1 MIILRATNDDGL
13 KVDLDVL
20 ESNAP
25 IKLDISAI
33 ENTQIGQAFGISSQ
47 TFSLPGSAKNNAFFG
62 NLFDLGATP
71 AVALQNSITCQ
82 VLTDG
87 AEVFTGKLYI
97 TDIVTD
103 QKGYTTY
110 QVNVVNETV
119 DFKFQLTDTLLNEL
133 DWSEY
138 NHEYTYANISGSWQE
153 QLFSGSIIYPHV
165 NYGQPEGDTT
175 IPEYGF
181 NGTRTFDTVA
191 YPLRVDQFKPAI
203 KVKDVVD
210 KIFEATDYQ
219 YTSQFFSS
227 SYFNELYTL
236 TTPFDGLGVLN
247 ANSAT
252 GSVWAYS
259 TGNQTFNALTST
271 KVNYNAE
278 VFDNFFRFDLAND
291 RYTAYATGLYN
302 FAIGFRFS
310 ISNYNVNNRGRFF
323 VRLAKNG
330 TNLGPARVYPDAPQ
344 TGILYVPFPNIS
356 LVNADYLEV
365 FLEFQTDNGSEV
377 ITLAF
382 GQDNTYF
389 KVEGPRSFGGGQV
402 DMGLQFP
409 NELKAIDFLQGIIEK
424 FNLVVEPVTNTR
436 NLLRIEPYNDWV
448 QSGKTVDWTDRIDR
462 STRFKIV
469 HPITEQPKFIFFK
482 DEDDEAIHNRYTQ
495 INFGD
500 TFGSYTYSNDSDLCL
515 GERRIGRVF
524 AATPVKGIP
533 NGDSMIIP
541 HLCRTDSEV
550 NASRPFKFKPRLLHK
565 NGVKAV
571 PSTAAG
577 SSGSL
582 NTFGTY
588 FFQDE
593 NFVVHRESVYYS
605 MTTFDDIPTSFTTGS
620 DLHFGN
626 LNWYQ
631 YFQYTGINGR
641 TRNDAFQ
648 TYWANY
654 INSLYDIDARKLTCN
669 IFLRPNEIQDIAL
682 NDKIFVDG
690 HYYRINKISGANIT
704 YEDTVE
710 VELIKEL
717 NRSIPY
723 PRRRTVIG
731 TLAQDIIVRE
741 VQESGVV
748 VYEDFDGGQ
757 TVEDYGRIK
766 QAAFKDQYTVFET
779 AGSSGSVSW
788 TTPAPV
794 ILSET
799 KAVYGSN
806 NVDVTSNAMFV
817 AGGNNTVANQTS
829 NGFIIGNN
837 NEIKAGT
844 LNATIT
850 GVDNTIEVLQ
860 NNVSILGAVGAA
872 LSGSNNN
879 SMIIGGTGS
888 IQVNNDWGVQING
901 YTDGLRDSDNTTA
914 ITSGENEVI
923 LNGSGHTVLTLNR
936 EGAGIDLLEKRNKSN
951 YLGDTYIGG
960 GLLIDSYTINVGD
973 GTNYFLTGSAL
984 GGGKHES
991 VYLLNWNGL
1000 SPGTA
1005 SIHLPNAG
1013 NNDYKGA
1020 QYTFKA
1026 NGTFDGGTY
1035 LEVVPFTAGQDIDG
1049 QATLAFSSSYDVVTI
1064 FNTGSEWFT
1073 LSGGVGT
1080 GGGGGASG
1088 TGSFG
1093 NFFSSA
1099 SQALVSVGVSQSVTL
1114 TSTYPGASQ
1123 GVYFASGSRI
1133 YFDNPGVYQFNYAVQ
1148 VANSDN
1154 AEHDAVY
1161 WIKYNGNDY
1170 PNSTT
1175 YISLPARKSS
1185 GESSYDLMSCTFT
1198 GVAQNANDYIE
1209 LYWTGDSTTLSLFA
1223 TGSSNIDGEPATP
1236 SVIANIIEVAGGG
1249 AFIPSLQQVTAVGN
1263 STSINV
1269 ELNGGVAISSSFSS
1283 SVDAQIN
1290 EINVGRGHYD
1300 YLSNIVIGVDN
1311 MVSASVDDL
1320 PGYSSDNV
1328 FIGYQAARDFKVG
1341 NQNVIIGARAVQ
1353 DIVEVGP
1360 LAEMAYMTAIGAFA
1374 FQSASSGLG
1383 HYSIG
1388 IGAHAGSHTLAKE
1401 RFIVNAHDRG
1411 SEDGDITGSIL
1422 YGINAQLSQSQALRV
1437 NAPKFALPYLSQS
1450 LYGHIVTYNSGS
1462 EDKGFDRG
1470 RLAFTPI
1477 GSVGFPYTGSA
1488 IISGS
1493 LNVFGNSNLSG
1504 SVNVSQSLSV
1514 ETLQVRGIVSGS
1526 LSVSGSVN
1534 VSGSLRGNYV
1544 YLPSAVT
1551 HSINT
1556 NLGNFFEIDLN
1567 NLGSTH
1573 LELTNVEIGQTINIL
1588 VNTDVT
1594 ATGAMTFGNTIKQ
1607 PSGSSYVPT
1616 QAANSIDAL
1625 SIVTGY
1631 SGSTPVGFLVSVKNF
1646 L

>member
-1 MIILRATNDDGL
+1 MIILRATNDDGF

-33 ENTQIGQAFGISSQ
+33 ENTQIGQPFGISSQ
-47 TFSLPGSAKNNAFFG
+47 TFSLPGSPTNNAFFG

-71 AVALQNSITCQ
+71 AVALQNSINCQ

-138 NHEYTYANISGSWQE
+138 NHSYTYANISSSWQE
-153 QLFSGSIIYPHV
+153 KLFSGSIIYPHV

-181 NGTRTFDTVA
+181 NGSRTFDTVEF
-191 YPLRVDQFKPAI
+191 PLRVDQFKPAI

-210 KIFEATDYQ
+210 KIFEATDYE
-219 YTSQFFSS
+219 YTSEFFSS
-227 SYFNELYTL
+227 SYFDNLYSL

-252 GSVWAYS
+252 GSVWAYRTS
-259 TGNQTFNALTST
+259 TQSFNALTST

-278 VFDNFFRFDLAND
+278 VFDNFNRFNLTND

-302 FAIGFRFS
+302 FALGFRFS
-310 ISNYNVNNRGRFF
+310 ISNYDVDNRGRFF
-323 VRLAKNG
+323 IRLAKNG
-330 TNLGPARVYPDAPQ
+330 TNFGPARVYPDAPQ
-344 TGILYVPFPNIS
+344 SGILYVPFPNIS
-356 LVNADYLEV
+356 LVNADFLEV
-365 FLEFQTDNGSEV
+365 FIEFQTDDGSEV
-377 ITLAF
+377 VFLAG
-382 GQDNTYF
+382 GQDSTYF

-409 NELKAIDFLQGIIEK
+409 NELKAIDYLQGIIEK
-424 FNLVVEPVTNTR
+424 FNLVVEPVTNTK

-448 QSGKTVDWTDRIDR
+448 QSGKTVDWTDKVDR
-462 STRFKIV
+462 SARFKIV

-593 NFVVHRESVYYS
+593 AFVIHRESVYYS
-605 MTTFDDIPTSFTTGS
+605 MTTFDDIPTSFGTGS

-641 TRNDAFQ
+641 SKNDAFQ
-648 TYWANY
+648 VYWANY

-682 NDKIFVDG
+682 NDKIFIDG

-704 YEDTVE
+704 YDDTVE
-710 VELIKEL
+710 VEFIKEL
-717 NRSIPY
+717 NREIPY

-731 TLAQDIIVRE
+731 TVAQDIIVRE
-741 VQESGVV
+741 VQENGLVI
-748 VYEDFDGGQ
+748 YEDFDGGQ
-757 TVEDYGRIK
+757 TVQDYGRIK
-766 QAAFKDQYTVFET
+766 QAAFKDHYTVFEI

-806 NVDVTSNAMFV
+806 NVDVASNAMFV

-829 NGFIIGNN
+829 NGFIVGNN

-879 SMIIGGTGS
+879 SLIIGGTGS
-888 IQVNNDWGVQING
+888 IQVNNDWGIQING

-914 ITSGENEVI
+914 INSHQNEVI
-923 LNGSGHTVLTLNR
+923 INGSGHTVIGLNR
-936 EGAGIDLLEKRNKSN
+936 EGAGLDLLNTRNNSN
-951 YLGDTYIGG
+951 FLGDTYIGG
-960 GLLIDSYTINVGD
+960 GLLRDSFTINVGD
-973 GTNYFLTGSAL
+973 GTNYFLTGSNY
-984 GGGKHES
+984 GTGKHES
-991 VYLLNWNGL
+991 LYLLNWNGL

-1005 SIHLPNAG
+1005 SIHLPSATNS
-1013 NNDYKGA
+1013 DYRGA

-1035 LEVVPFTAGQDIDG
+1035 LRLIPFTAGQDIDG
-1049 QATLAFSSSYDVVTI
+1049 QATLALSSSFDVVTI
-1064 FNTGSEWFT
+1064 FNTGSDWFT
-1073 LSGGVGT
+1073 LSGGVGA
-1080 GGGGGASG
+1080 GGGGGAAS
-1088 TGSFG
+1088 TGSYLAAY
-1093 NFFSSA
+1093 NSSSISPSANVSA
-1099 SQALVSVGVSQSVTL
+1099 SVPLPSVEFNDGITI
-1114 TSTYPGASQ
+1114 T
-1123 GVYFASGSRI
+1123 SGSRI
-1133 YFDNPGVYQFNYAVQ
+1133 TFDNQGVYDIQFSAQAVKSTG
-1148 VANSDN
+1148 AN
-1154 AEHDAVY
+1154 VTVLI
-1161 WIKYNGNDY
+1161 WIKKNGVDVEWTN
-1170 PNSTT
+1170 T
-1175 YISLPARKSS
+1175 
-1185 GESSYDLMSCTFT
+1185 ESVIA
-1198 GVAQNANDYIE
+1198 GNANDEVVFAWNWYVEASPGDYYEIAYVADTST
-1209 LYWTGDSTTLSLFA
+1209 LTWQAKTGV
-1223 TGSSNIDGEPATP
+1223 TGPDIP
-1236 SVIANIIEVAGGG
+1236 SWIVTVGGITGGG
-1249 AFIPSLQQVTAVGN
+1249 GFIPSLQQVTAVGN
-1263 STSINV
+1263 TTSINV
-1269 ELNGGVAISSSFSS
+1269 QLNGGVAISSSFSS

-1290 EINVGRGHYD
+1290 EINVGRGKYD

-1311 MVSASVDDL
+1311 MVSASTDPL

-1341 NQNVIIGARAVQ
+1341 NQNVVIGARAAQ
-1353 DIVEVGP
+1353 NITEIGP
-1360 LAEMAYMTAIGAFA
+1360 SAELAYMTAIGAFA

-1388 IGAHAGSHTLAKE
+1388 LGAHAGTYTTAYQ

-1422 YGINAQLSQSQALRV
+1422 YGVNAQASQSQALRV

-1450 LYGHIVTYNSGS
+1450 LYGHIVTYNNGS

-1477 GSVGFPYTGSA
+1477 GRVGFPYTGSA

-1493 LNVFGNSNLSG
+1493 LDLIGNLSLSG
-1504 SVNVSQSLSV
+1504 SANISQSLSV
-1514 ETLQVRGIVSGS
+1514 QTLQVRGIVSGS
-1526 LSVSGSVN
+1526 LSISGSVN

-1573 LELTNVEIGQTINIL
+1573 LQLTNVQIGQTINIL
-1588 VNTDVT
+1588 VNTDVSS
-1594 ATGAMTFGNTIKQ
+1594 TGSMTFSNNIKQ
-1607 PSGSSYVPT
+1607 PTGSIYVPT

-1631 SGSTPVGFLVSVKNF
+1631 SGSTPVGFLVNVKNF

>member
-1 MIILRATNDDGL
+1 MIILRATNDDGF

-33 ENTQIGQAFGISSQ
+33 ENTQIGQSFGISSQ
-47 TFSLPGSAKNNAFFG
+47 TFSLPGSATNNAFFG

-71 AVALQNSITCQ
+71 AVALENSIACQ

-138 NHEYTYANISGSWQE
+138 SHSYTYANISSSWQE
-153 QLFSGSIIYPHV
+153 KLFSGSIIYPHV
-165 NYGQPEGDTT
+165 NYGQPEGDAT
-175 IPEYGF
+175 ISEYGF
-181 NGTRTFDTVA
+181 NGSRTFDNVTF
-191 YPLRVDQFKPAI
+191 PLRVDQFKPAI

-210 KIFEATDYQ
+210 KIFEATDYE
-219 YTSQFFSS
+219 YTSEFISS
-227 SYFNELYTL
+227 SYFDSLYTL

-252 GSVWAYS
+252 GSVWAYRTS
-259 TGNQTFNALTST
+259 TQSFNALTST

-278 VFDNFFRFDLAND
+278 VFDNFSRFNLTTD
-291 RYTAYATGLYN
+291 RYTAYASGLYN
-302 FAIGFRFS
+302 FALGFRFS
-310 ISNYNVNNRGRFF
+310 ISNYDVDNRGRFF
-323 VRLAKNG
+323 IRLAKNG
-330 TNLGPARVYPDAPQ
+330 TSLGPSRVYPDAPQ
-344 TGILYVPFPNIS
+344 SGILYVPFPNIS
-356 LVNADYLEV
+356 LVNTDFLEV
-365 FLEFQTDNGSEV
+365 FIEFQTDDGSEV
-377 ITLAF
+377 VFLTG

-402 DMGLQFP
+402 DIGLQFP

-424 FNLVVEPVTNTR
+424 FNLVVEPVPNTR
-436 NLLRIEPYNDWV
+436 NVLRIEPYNDWV
-448 QSGKTVDWTDRIDR
+448 LAGKTVDWTDKVDR
-462 STRFKIV
+462 SSRFKIV
-469 HPITEQPKFIFFK
+469 HPITQQPKFIFFK

-495 INFGD
+495 VNFGD

-515 GERRIGRVF
+515 GERRIGKVF

-593 NFVVHRESVYYS
+593 TFVIHRESVYYS
-605 MTTFDDIPTSFTTGS
+605 MTTFDNIPTSFATGS

-641 TRNDAFQ
+641 VVNDAFQ
-648 TYWANY
+648 VYWANY

-682 NDKIFVDG
+682 NDKIFIDG

-704 YEDTVE
+704 YDDTVE
-710 VELIKEL
+710 VEFIKEL
-717 NRSIPY
+717 NREIPY

-731 TLAQDIIVRE
+731 TVAQDIVVRE
-741 VQESGVV
+741 VQENGKV

-766 QAAFKDQYTVFET
+766 QAAFKDHYTVFEI

-829 NGFIIGNN
+829 NGFIVGNN

-888 IQVNNDWGVQING
+888 IQVNNDWGIQING
-901 YTDGLRDSDNTTA
+901 YSDALRDSDNTTA
-914 ITSGENEVI
+914 INSHQNEVI
-923 LNGSGHTVLTLNR
+923 INGSGHTVIGLNR
-936 EGAGIDLLEKRNKSN
+936 EGAGLNLLSTRNNSN
-951 YLGDTYIGG
+951 FLGDTYIGG
-960 GLLIDSYTINVGD
+960 GVLRDSFTINVGD
-973 GTNYFLTGSAL
+973 GTNYFLTGSNY
-984 GGGKHES
+984 GTGKHES
-991 VYLLNWNGL
+991 LYLLNWNGL

-1005 SIHLPNAG
+1005 SIHLPSAT
-1013 NNDYKGA
+1013 NNDYKGVE
-1020 QYTFKA
+1020 YTFKA
-1026 NGTFDGGTY
+1026 NETFDSTTY
-1035 LEVVPFTAGQDIDG
+1035 LQLVPFDPAQTLDG
-1049 QATLAFSSSYDVVTI
+1049 QTTLALSAQFDVVTI
-1064 FNTGSEWFT
+1064 FNTGSKWFT

-1080 GGGGGASG
+1080 GGGGGAAS
-1088 TGSFG
+1088 TGSYLAAY
-1093 NFFSSA
+1093 NSSSITPSANVSA
-1099 SQALVSVGVSQSVTL
+1099 SVPLPSVEFNNGIAIT
-1114 TSTYPGASQ
+1114 
-1123 GVYFASGSRI
+1123 SGSRI
-1133 YFDNPGVYQFNYAVQ
+1133 TFDNEGVYDIQFSAQAVKSTGTD
-1148 VANSDN
+1148 VT
-1154 AEHDAVY
+1154 VLV
-1161 WIKYNGNDY
+1161 WIKKNGVDVEWTNTE
-1170 PNSTT
+1170 NV
-1175 YISLPARKSS
+1175 LA
-1185 GESSYDLMSCTFT
+1185 G
-1198 GVAQNANDYIE
+1198 NANDEVVFAWNWYVEAVPGDYYEIAYVADTST
-1209 LYWTGDSTTLSLFA
+1209 LTWQAKTGV
-1223 TGSSNIDGEPATP
+1223 TGPDIP
-1236 SVIANIIEVAGGG
+1236 SWIVTVGSIGGG
-1249 AFIPSLQQVTAVGN
+1249 SGTVIPTLQQVTAAGN
-1263 STSINV
+1263 DTSILV
-1269 ELNGGVAISSSFSS
+1269 ELNGGAHISSSFSS
-1283 SVDAQIN
+1283 SVDAYIN
-1290 EINVGRGHYD
+1290 NIRVGRGPD
-1300 YLSNIVIGVDN
+1300 NNPTNIVVGVNN
-1311 MVSASVDDL
+1311 MLSASVNPDPNEGNIIIGTNAAKKL
-1320 PGYSSDNV
+1320 GGGY
-1328 FIGYQAARDFKVG
+1328 
-1341 NQNVIIGARAVQ
+1341 QNVIIGLDAFSEGSST
-1353 DIVEVGP
+1353 D
-1360 LAEMAYMTAIGAFA
+1360 LAYATALGAYAFKSASYTLNHYGIGLGAFA
-1374 FQSASSGLG
+1374 GT
-1383 HYSIG
+1383 Y
-1388 IGAHAGSHTLAKE
+1388 TTDDR

-1411 SEDGDITGSIL
+1411 SADGDITGSLL
-1422 YGINAQLSQSQALRV
+1422 YGLLDATPISQGLRV
-1437 NAPKFALPYLSQS
+1437 NASTVNLPYISQS
-1450 LYGHIVTYNSGS
+1450 LYGHILTYKSSS
-1462 EDKGFDRG
+1462 EDKGFEKG
-1470 RLAFTPI
+1470 RVAFTPI
-1477 GSVGFPYTGSA
+1477 GRIGFPYTGSA
-1488 IISGS
+1488 VISGS
-1493 LNVFGNSNLSG
+1493 LNLIGNLSLSG
-1504 SVNVSQSLSV
+1504 SANISQSLSV
-1514 ETLQVRGIVSGS
+1514 ETLQVRGIVTGS

-1573 LELTNVEIGQTINIL
+1573 LQLTNVEIGQTINIL

-1594 ATGAMTFGNTIKQ
+1594 STGSMTFSNNIKQ
-1607 PSGSSYVPT
+1607 PTGSIYVPT

-1631 SGSTPVGFLVSVKNF
+1631 SGSTPVGFLVNVKNF